1 MADFIQ
7 VKDANNKEFDIDV
20 SKVSDINGDFGVKD
34 GTITDSVLK
43 NRIPFEHDMK
53 LVDLQGNALD
63 SAQLLHDMESGKTS
77 IPAIDVEM
85 EATHSGK
92 NHNYC
97 IYYEDSM
104 EKDAES
110 FMNPF
115 KKPVL
120 HNHDSYSEP
129 MGRVTQAY
137 TGPSELTDERAA
149 IHLKARVTDK
159 DAIPKFIDK
168 RYGTVSIGG
177 SMGTVQCNICGK
189 TILKDGKFHFC
200 GHMRGETYKDQICYW
215 GARDIEYH
223 EVSVVNNPADDF
235 AQIMKVTVLTDKDLE
250 NDSNQ
255 KKEEHDMS
263 DNKPNVDDIID
274 STLNAGSDTKD
285 SNQTPEQ
292 KAEETKP
299 EAQDSQKDTNPEGK
313 KPEENTDS
321 ATDNSKV
328 TEEKDAKITELTN
341 QLEDANNK
349 ISQFET
355 DAIDAQ
361 SQIDTLKKQL
371 EDAQK
376 DATMF
381 RDRCVALATA
391 NKEAIV
397 DKLVAK
403 ETFETDEA
411 KDARKKDLMTKS
423 MKELKAMETSDS
435 TPAQRQQASVSSP
448 VLANND
454 DNTADSKDSN
464 SNDKVADANNKD
476 SQDIKTVDDAVQDII
491 NRLVH

>member
-1 MADFIQ
+1 
-7 VKDANNKEFDIDV
+7 
-20 SKVSDINGDFGVKD
+20 
-34 GTITDSVLK
+34 
-43 NRIPFEHDMK
+43 
-53 LVDLQGNALD
+53 
-63 SAQLLHDMESGKTS
+63 
-77 IPAIDVEM
+77 
-85 EATHSGK
+85 
-92 NHNYC
+92 
-97 IYYEDSM
+97 
-104 EKDAES
+104 
-110 FMNPF
+110 
-115 KKPVL
+115 
-120 HNHDSYSEP
+120 
-129 MGRVTQAY
+129 
-137 TGPSELTDERAA
+137 
-149 IHLKARVTDK
+149 
-159 DAIPKFIDK
+159 
-168 RYGTVSIGG
+168 
-177 SMGTVQCNICGK
+177 MGTVQCNICGK

-250 NDSNQ
+250 NDSNH

-263 DNKPNVDDIID
+263 DNKSNVDDIID

-328 TEEKDAKITELTN
+328 VEEKDAKITELTN
-341 QLEDANNK
+341 QLEDANKK

-403 ETFETDEA
+403 EAFETDEA

-464 SNDKVADANNKD
+464 SNDKVADTNNKD
-476 SQDIKTVDDAVQDII
+476 SQDIKTVDDAVRDII